1 MYQQFNTMPQ
11 LTVDTWRLVSS
22 IVSNKPTDPV
32 SFRNI
37 HQDATACQV
46 EVVKVVQM

>member
-1 MYQQFNTMPQ
+1 MYQQFNTVPQ
-11 LTVDTWRLVSS
+11 LTVDTRRQNLVSTAP
-22 IVSNKPTDPV
+22 IDPV